1 MRAFHVGL
9 FVCSFIS
16 VSAVASKC
24 FVENDEPSF
33 LQSSAPNRTVTLAA
47 VPPLNN
53 ETQQPEVA
61 KPLRGRKIGNQKKTA
76 KEKPKQVPAAGNA
89 SASDE
94 DDDLF
99 PPDDPHAPGPW
110 QDICAISGSTFFAT
124 MLLCFVWCGSL
135 WSVFGSEM
143 DSDGTGLSRIGWN
156 FGKLSLCILLQVLV
170 LLRFGARDSAMVQC
184 GLCLVSTCA
193 GFAQRHFF
201 GLKDPAKS
209 NRVLQWLIPS
219 ELTGGLIFMSLE
231 LATLLSLTQNSVES
245 GQAAFG
251 LALLGEVL
259 VIMVTAVI
267 SEGSEVNIM
276 TWASLSGHVLLPFP
290 LTQVMSKLL
299 KAPLHSCEV
308 RSVMSLRYSHAAA
321 YSVFFFLWI
330 MWACYWTNPGAFWR
344 PCFMGIVLLLLTPG
358 LSHTTGED
366 VLYGP
371 WAMFGG
377 GHEGWAPS
385 FAGKIMI
392 SIGALLVVIAIILA
406 RNGSTEIMTFQWQ
419 RRGPDATLSLV
430 RILLPFWLFAHVNWG
445 GDDSPISKW
454 FAPPLVPGGDTPLP
468 RIMMRLFMIL
478 LALGIWGPFC
488 AMIAAAGFAM
498 ACSRNSY
505 DPDCPTQHIAL
516 LLVILSFTPC
526 DACYSVSSYLR
537 KQMPSSTRYLGD
549 GGDHLWAKS
558 LFRLQCS
565 LLYFFAAEYKMQ
577 PDWLGP
583 RGGSLIKEIHI
594 FDLSNLSDFEHAVLR
609 TRHMREI
616 VAHLIAIS
624 IIAVETSLAF
634 GFWSTRYHAFFLGA
648 AAAMHLGMVMLCGQ
662 IGGFSQAGWTGLLCI
677 GHEKLEEI
685 LQDPKNFAIVALSC
699 VTIYSFIGGMFEFDL
714 PGA

>member
-61 KPLRGRKIGNQKKTA
+61 KPLRGRKIGNQQKRA
-76 KEKPKQVPAAGNA
+76 EEKPKQVPAAGNA
-89 SASDE
+89 SDPDE

-124 MLLCFVWCGSL
+124 MLLCFVWFGSL
-135 WSVFGSEM
+135 WSAFGSEM

-201 GLKDPAKS
+201 GLKDQDS

-219 ELTGGLIFMSLE
+219 QLTGGLIFMSLE

-290 LTQVMSKLL
+290 LTQVMSNLL
-299 KAPLHSCEV
+299 KVPLHSCEV
-308 RSVMSLRYSHAAA
+308 GSVMSLRYSHAAA

-392 SIGALLVVIAIILA
+392 SIGALLAVIAIILA

-430 RILLPFWLFAHVNWG
+430 RILLSFWLFAHVNWG

-468 RIMMRLFMIL
+468 RIMMRLFVIL
-478 LALGIWGPFC
+478 LALGVWGPFC

-583 RGGSLIKEIHI
+583 KGGSLIKEIHI

-609 TRHMREI
+609 TPHIRQI
-616 VAHLIAIS
+616 VAHLIAVS
-624 IIAVETSLAF
+624 IIVVETSLAF
-634 GFWSTRYHAFFLGA
+634 GFWSTRYQAFFLGA

-699 VTIYSFIGGMFEFDL
+699 VTIYSFIGGMFEFDG
-714 PGA
+714 PGG